1 MKKTNPL
8 SHLLEK
14 PQNIPSIPA
23 RHQSY
28 GFEEDKDTRKL
39 IAQTPIYP
47 GTYLFLYAYSKYAK
61 FKKKKYFYL

>member
-1 MKKTNPL
+1 MFVKKPKSLRMKKTNPI

-47 GTYLFLYAYSKYAK
+47 GIYLILACI
-61 FKKKKYFYL
+61 